1 MPVYKVYGVYQAYM
15 GGIQGVLQVYM
26 GGIEGE
32 YGCIYDVFGCI

>member
-1 MPVYKVYGVYQAYM
+1 M

-32 YGCIYDVFGCI
+32 YGCIYDVFWCI